1 MRGSHVH
8 RFDDWQK
15 TKIDV
20 VASPFTIDT
29 NSGNLLITRN
39 GLRGK
44 QCRNHADDGNMPS
57 KKQHQEKTLMPVQD
71 PDDPRFRGDGP

>member
-1 MRGSHVH
+1 MRTGMPGSHVR

-29 NSGNLLITRN
+29 IPGIFSYPGMACAGNSAGIMRTMVKCHRRN
-39 GLRGK
+39 SIRRRL
-44 QCRNHADDGNMPS
+44 
-57 KKQHQEKTLMPVQD
+57 
-71 PDDPRFRGDGP
+71 